1 MNKRNGFTII
11 ELLVVATF
19 LIIIAI
25 LGFSQYTKLT
35 NESNNAKKR
44 TAINAMHYSLE
55 EGFYVKN
62 GYYPEKLE
70 EGTLPTMDP
79 ALLKDPQGKKMAIK
93 TAVIVMNLQ
102 IVMTENVSHNKLVA
116 TLVDE
121 DDYIKESRHK

>member
-79 ALLKDPQGKKMAIK
+79 ALLKDPQGKKIGK
-93 TAVIVMNLQ
+93 
-102 IVMTENVSHNKLVA
+102 KLRV
-116 TLVDE
+116 LVKKLPSE
-121 DDYIKESRHK
+121 

>member
-1 MNKRNGFTII
+1 MDKRNGFTII

-55 EGFYVKN
+55 EGFYVK
-62 GYYPEKLE
+62 KWL
-70 EGTLPTMDP
+70 LPR
-79 ALLKDPQGKKMAIK
+79 
-93 TAVIVMNLQ
+93 
-102 IVMTENVSHNKLVA
+102 E
-116 TLVDE
+116 
-121 DDYIKESRHK
+121 

>member
-1 MNKRNGFTII
+1 
-11 ELLVVATF
+11 LVVATF

-79 ALLKDPQGKKMAIK
+79 ALLKDPQGKKIGDK
-93 TAVIVMNLQ
+93 DSSYRYESSNC
-102 IVMTENVSHNKLVA
+102 NDGKCKSYKLIA
-116 TLVDE
+116 TLVNE